1 MKQVIKD
8 RPDIAFLVKMYP
20 LPMHAG
26 SYEKAKAILC
36 SHSAEVLEQAHEGKT
51 LPKATC
57 AAPELDE
64 NLKLGESLGIKGT
77 PTMVFPDGRII
88 SGALPA
94 NEIIEQVDQS
104 ARLMKEKTK

>member
-1 MKQVIKD
+1 MKQIIKE

-36 SHSAEVLEQAHEGKT
+36 SHSAEVLAQAHEGKT
-51 LPKATC
+51 LPKADC

-77 PTMVFPDGRII
+77 PTMVLPDGRII

-94 NEIIEQVDQS
+94 DALITQVDES
-104 ARLMKEKTK
+104 AKLMKPAN